1 MVFFHRAMVSNCE
14 YKYGYHTIYT
24 WGQNTENIIWNLKL
38 FDNALGV
45 KESWPYEDLKH
56 FSEKHTSIQKL
67 QIT

>member
-45 KESWPYEDLKH
+45 KESWP
-56 FSEKHTSIQKL
+56 
-67 QIT
+67 